1 MFGDF
6 ELKQTPGRPL
16 VIAEPEIRRATIK
29 KNTDFMVLAC
39 DGCRCSVLHLWP
51 GNTLLTLSFPFIPI
65 HCCAVWDVI
74 SSKEVVKLCYPL
86 LLQYKDPNIVCE
98 KLVERA
104 LHRRSMDNISV
115 MLVLFHELN
124 K

>member
-1 MFGDF
+1 MHV
-6 ELKQTPGRPL
+6 RS
-16 VIAEPEIRRATIK
+16 I
-29 KNTDFMVLAC
+29 
-39 DGCRCSVLHLWP
+39 
-51 GNTLLTLSFPFIPI
+51 NTLLTLFPSSPFIVV
-65 HCCAVWDVI
+65 CAVWDVI

-86 LLQYKDPNIVCE
+86 LLQYKDPNVVCE

>member
-39 DGCRCSVLHLWP
+39 DGCRCNAMHVRSI
-51 GNTLLTLSFPFIPI
+51 NTLLTLFPSSPFIVV
-65 HCCAVWDVI
+65 CAVWDVI

-86 LLQYKDPNIVCE
+86 LLQYKDPNVVCE